1 MRRAVDAMASR
12 TNERIERAAEAMRKA
27 GYAALI
33 VRMPEH
39 VLMLSGYQP
48 ILGNSFCLLTLAR
61 SGEAELRLAALD
73 SETERASDAA
83 PLQLITFAE
92 ETLDWIGDTIVAA
105 KEPLAKL
112 LASAGVAPDA
122 VVGIEGGTHPIAT
135 GYTQV
140 GTPAYA
146 TVQLLRELL
155 PQATLRDATDL
166 LDELK
171 AIKSEAELERI
182 RQAERVAIAGFQVAR
197 VASHPGASE
206 ADVAAETYAALVR
219 AGYSVAGVSNVQ
231 PFVHVMA
238 GLRSERAYLAFNMT
252 SGSVIQQGDPVL
264 VQLEIGLDGYWAE
277 LSRTFFAGTIS
288 ETWRAAHTACVRAQD
303 AALKVI
309 RAGVAGREA
318 DAAARQVMTTAGFG
332 EAFKHGLGHGFGFQA
347 INHGARPILHPA
359 STDTL
364 QAGMVSNL
372 EPAVYLKGIG
382 GLRLNDDIAVRAD
395 GCELL
400 SRDLPRD
407 LEWMIT
413 PE

>member
-1 MRRAVDAMASR
+1 MANL
-12 TNERIERAAEAMRKA
+12 TGERIERAAEGMRRA

-33 VRMPEH
+33 VREPEH

-48 ILGNSFCLLTLAR
+48 ILGNSFLLLSLGA
-61 SGEAELRLAALD
+61 SGNPEVRLAALD
-73 SETERASDAA
+73 SEVERASEAQ
-83 PLQLITFAE
+83 PVQMETFTE
-92 ETLDWIGDTIVAA
+92 ETLSWIGDTIVAV
-105 KEPLAKL
+105 KEPLGKL
-112 LASAGVAPDA
+112 LASAGIAPDA

-140 GTPAYA
+140 GTPAFA
-146 TVQLLRELL
+146 TIEMLRGLL

-171 AIKSEAELERI
+171 AVKSEAELERI
-182 RQAERVAIAGFQVAR
+182 RQAERVAIAGFRAAR
-197 VASHPGASE
+197 EAARPGVSE

-219 AGYSVAGVSNVQ
+219 AAYGEAGVWNAQ

-238 GLRSERAYLAFNMT
+238 GRRSYLAYLAYNMT
-252 SGSVIQQGDPVL
+252 SSAVIQPGDPVL

-277 LSRTFFAGTIS
+277 LSRTFFAGSVS
-288 ETWRAAHTACVRAQD
+288 ETWRAAHAACVRAQD
-303 AALKVI
+303 AALKAI
-309 RAGVAGREA
+309 RPGVAARDV
-318 DAAARQVMTTAGFG
+318 DAAARDVMKAADYG

-364 QAGMVSNL
+364 RAGMVSNL
-372 EPAVYLKGIG
+372 EPAVYLRDIG
-382 GLRLNDDIAVRAD
+382 GLRLNDDVAVRPD